1 MHLLHMT
8 ECVFSKCSW
17 KCWCFPYFYFNS
29 NNHNDTDDLAEMTP
43 GTRMLIKLAQKR
55 HWSVI
60 RKCWKWLASVVS
72 KWRGS
77 QRCISSNR
85 RPPGFWLRSW
95 SWFWFSGLTFFRIS
109 LIILAKWRP
118 PGFWLWS
125 WSWLLGSSFSK
136 SLWQFWS
143 PEKLH
148 PSSRNGEHCVS
159 MGICP
164 HIIYV

>member
-1 MHLLHMT
+1 MLLKMLMLSILLLIIATITMT
-8 ECVFSKCSW
+8 QTIWQKW
-17 KCWCFPYFYFNS
+17 HK
-29 NNHNDTDDLAEMTP
+29 

-85 RPPGFWLRSW
+85 RPPGFRLWSW

-148 PSSRNGEHCVS
+148 PSSTNGEHVNIVFKRHLS
-159 MGICP
+159 S
-164 HIIYV
+164 Y